1 MQSILFLVFTALLF
15 VKTQAK
21 VALPKAQS
29 NLLALRGGSSEDGK
43 ASSMD
48 WRYFAAGGIC
58 AATSHGITTPIDVVK
73 TRMQQ
78 NPEKYSKGVI
88 AAAKDIV
95 ATEGV
100 GFLLAGLGPTIVGYG
115 IEGALKFGFYETCKT
130 LFANVTPMQFVNFL
144 LASVVAGA
152 VASIVLCPMEETRI
166 KMVGDKTW
174 AKENL
179 VSGLLRLVR
188 EDGIL
193 STFGGLPAMLSKQ
206 VPYTMGKQVSFDIIT
221 KLIYAAVV
229 HYSLNSTELKWP
241 ISVLSAFVASI
252 FACVSSQPGDMI
264 LTATYKGTDDGST
277 FFSVINHIYKQRGLG
292 GFYLGLQARLAHV
305 ASIITSQLVLYDIVK
320 AALGLPVTGSH

>member
-1 MQSILFLVFTALLF
+1 MLSILLFSFVALLF
-15 VKTQAK
+15 AHAHAK
-21 VALPKAQS
+21 IVLVHS
-29 NLLALRGGSSEDGK
+29 SLLGLRGGSSEDGK
-43 ASSMD
+43 IGSLD

-95 ATEGV
+95 ATEGL
-100 GFLLAGLGPTIVGYG
+100 GFLLAGLGPTVGGYG
-115 IEGALKFGFYETCKT
+115 IEGALKFGFYETFKVI
-130 LFANVTPMQFVNFL
+130 FANVTPMQFVNFL

-152 VASIVLCPMEETRI
+152 VASVVLCPMEETRI
-166 KMVGDKTW
+166 KMVGDVTW
-174 AKENL
+174 TKENL
-179 VSGLLRLVR
+179 ISGLVRLVR
-188 EDGIL
+188 ENGIL
-193 STFGGLPAMLSKQ
+193 STFAGLPAMLSKQ

-229 HYSLNSTELKWP
+229 QYQLSSTELKWP
-241 ISVLSAFVASI
+241 ISVLSAFIASI
-252 FACVSSQPGDMI
+252 FACISSQPGDMI
-264 LTATYKGTDDGST
+264 LTTTYKGTEDGST
-277 FFSVINHIYKQRGLG
+277 NFFAVIKHIYKQRGLG
-292 GFYLGLQARLAHV
+292 GFYLGLNARLAHV